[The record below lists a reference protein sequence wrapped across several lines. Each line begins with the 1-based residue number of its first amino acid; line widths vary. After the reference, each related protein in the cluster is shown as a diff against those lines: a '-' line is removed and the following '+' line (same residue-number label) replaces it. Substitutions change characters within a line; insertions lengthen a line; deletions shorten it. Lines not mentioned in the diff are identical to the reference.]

1 VAIHEPRHR
10 EEQSDLAMHESC
22 HREER
27 SDVAIHGLPRFAR
40 NDEFRAMHTNPSP
53 LTTDS

>member
-1 VAIHEPRHR
+1 
-10 EEQSDLAMHESC
+10 MHESR

-27 SDVAIHGLPRFAR
+27 SDVAIHGLPRFDR

>member
-1 VAIHEPRHR
+1 MQQIYIT
-10 EEQSDLAMHESC
+10 AMHFFLR

-40 NDEFRAMHTNPSP
+40 NDRFNKE
-53 LTTDS
+53 TT